1 MYWRLS
7 EGQSCLTVDGCLL
20 RPIHSMPKFK
30 EVLLKRYMDLVARR
44 ASGTAAGAAV
54 GGESS
59 REDLEKEVA
68 RLLGL
73 LEERNQLITRLE
85 ETDQKREQLWSQMR
99 EKWALKK
106 KEAQQVHR
114 RNNVFRKLLRRR
126 RHAIR
131 ELAQRLRSTENVLV
145 NFYTSPHLMPSYD
158 ATAPLPGGISDSLI
172 RRALSWMPSL
182 ESLIWTHWMRLGV
195 LKQFEA
201 RPMQFDTIPKP
212 KLPVEQLPKI
222 SVVTPSYNQAV
233 YLDETMRSL
242 LEQNYP
248 HLEYIIMD
256 GGSTDASVEVI
267 KKYEPRLAH
276 WQSARDGGQAD
287 AVRQGLLKATGDIM
301 AWLNSDDLIL
311 PGTLAYVADYFA
323 RHPEVDVVYG
333 HRLVINERSYEVARW
348 VLPVHDAELLL
359 WADFIPQ
366 ETCFWR
372 RSIYEKIGGMDPS
385 FQFALDW
392 DLLLR
397 LQKAGAKM
405 VRLPYFTGAF
415 RMHSEQKNAV
425 TINTD
430 GYKEMQL
437 LRERELGEEFNRGG
451 LARRVNR
458 AQFKALVSTLLMRV
472 GIRW

>member
-1 MYWRLS
+1 
-7 EGQSCLTVDGCLL
+7 
-20 RPIHSMPKFK
+20 MPKFK

-44 ASGTAAGAAV
+44 AGGASAGAAV
-54 GGESS
+54 DGESS
-59 REDLEKEVA
+59 KEDLEKEVT

-73 LEERNQLITRLE
+73 LEERNQLIARLE

-114 RNNVFRKLLRRR
+114 RNNVYRKLLRRR

-131 ELAQRLRSTENVLV
+131 ELAQRLRSTENVLR

-172 RRALSWMPSL
+172 RRALAWVPSL

-201 RPMQFDTIPKP
+201 RPMQLDTIPKP
-212 KLPVEQLPKI
+212 RLPVEQLPKI

-323 RHPEVDVVYG
+323 RHPDVDVVYG

-437 LRERELGEEFNRGG
+437 LRERELGREFNRGG

>member
-1 MYWRLS
+1 MPRFKEL
-7 EGQSCLTVDGCLL
+7 LL
-20 RPIHSMPKFK
+20 R
-30 EVLLKRYMDLVARR
+30 RYMDLVARR
-44 ASGTAAGAAV
+44 AARSGDAPAKGEGAIA
-54 GGESS
+54 
-59 REDLEKEVA
+59 KEELDQEVT
-68 RLLGL
+68 RLLAL
-73 LEERNQLITRLE
+73 LEDRNQLIARLE
-85 ETDQKREQLWSQMR
+85 ETDKRREQLWEQMKQ
-99 EKWALKK
+99 KWAQKK
-106 KEAQQVHR
+106 KEAERIHR

-131 ELAQRLRSTENVLV
+131 DLAQRLRHAENVLV
-145 NFYTSPHLMPSYD
+145 SYYTAPHLMPAYD
-158 ATAPLPGGISDSLI
+158 GTAPLPGGVSDSVI
-172 RRALSWMPSL
+172 RRALSWVPSL

-201 RPMQFDTIPKP
+201 RPMQLDTIPKP
-212 KLPVEQLPKI
+212 KRPVAELPKI
-222 SVVTPSYNQAV
+222 SVVTPSYNQAG
-233 YLDETMRSL
+233 YLEETMKSL
-242 LEQNYP
+242 LDQEYP
-248 HLEYIIMD
+248 QLEYLVMD
-256 GGSTDASVEVI
+256 GGSTDGSVEVI
-267 KKYEPRLAH
+267 KKYESRLAH

-287 AVRQGLLKATGDIM
+287 AVRQGLLRATGDIM

-323 RHPEVDVVYG
+323 QHPEVDVVYG

-397 LQKAGAKM
+397 LQRAGAKM

-437 LRERELGEEFNRGG
+437 LRRRELGDEFNRGG

-458 AQFKALVSTLLMRV
+458 AQFKALISTLLMRV

>member
-1 MYWRLS
+1 MARLKEYLLKQYVDLLARRKAGAPDS
-7 EGQSCLTVDGCLL
+7 GSPATAATVDLAQ
-20 RPIHSMPKFK
+20 
-30 EVLLKRYMDLVARR
+30 ENQ
-44 ASGTAAGAAV
+44 
-54 GGESS
+54 
-59 REDLEKEVA
+59 
-68 RLLGL
+68 RLLAL
-73 LEERNQLITRLE
+73 LEDRNQLIHRLE
-85 ETDQKREQLWSQMR
+85 ETDRRRRTLWDQMR
-99 EKWALKK
+99 QKWRAKK
-106 KEAQQVHR
+106 KEAKRVHR
-114 RNNVFRKLLRRR
+114 RNNVYRKLLQRRR
-126 RHAIR
+126 YVIR
-131 ELAQRLRSTENVLV
+131 DLAQRLRRAEDVLV
-145 NFYTSPHLMPSYD
+145 TYYTAPQMMPAQD
-158 ATAPLPGGISDSLI
+158 ATAPLPGGLSDSLI
-172 RRALSWMPSL
+172 RRALSWVPQL

-201 RPMQFDTIPKP
+201 RPMVFDSIPKP
-212 KLPVEQLPKI
+212 RCAAEDLPKI
-222 SVVTPSYNQAV
+222 SIVTPSYNQAH
-233 YLDETMRSL
+233 YLEETMLSIL
-242 LEQNYP
+242 DQNYP
-248 HLEYIIMD
+248 NLEYLVMD
-256 GGSTDASVEVI
+256 GGSNDGSVEII
-267 KKYEPRLAH
+267 KKHESRLAH
-276 WQSARDGGQAD
+276 WQSARDKGQAD
-287 AVRQGLLKATGDIM
+287 AVRQGLLRATGDIM

-348 VLPVHDAELLL
+348 VLPPHDSELLL

-372 RSIYEKIGGMDPS
+372 RRIYEKIGGMDPT

-425 TINTD
+425 TISTD
-430 GYKEMQL
+430 GYKEMEL
-437 LRERELGEEFNRGG
+437 LRRRELGTEFNRGG

-458 AQFKALVSTLLMRV
+458 AQFKALVSTILMRL